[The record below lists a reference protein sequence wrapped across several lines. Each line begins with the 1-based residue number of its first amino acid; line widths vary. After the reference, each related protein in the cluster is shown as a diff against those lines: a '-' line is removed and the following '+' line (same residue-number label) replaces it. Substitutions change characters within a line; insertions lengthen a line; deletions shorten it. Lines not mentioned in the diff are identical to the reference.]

1 MCTSIKR
8 TNHSRELAIYKHKA
22 AFYETM
28 VFYMKIK
35 RIYQITLLRY
45 TQTGISFV
53 GSDMQAIDTT
63 QNFLYKNNSDL
74 HVK

>member
-1 MCTSIKR
+1 MKQQ
-8 TNHSRELAIYKHKA
+8 
-22 AFYETM
+22 

-35 RIYQITLLRY
+35 RIYQIILLRY

-63 QNFLYKNNSDL
+63 QNFLYKNKSDL